1 MNGKDS
7 GAADD
12 ADNTDSR
19 PGRVKD
25 SRAAGDALFTPRFFL
40 MCSYSFTVF
49 MSAFQLLPTAPFHIL
64 ALGGTGSEAGL
75 FLGLLTY
82 ASAVSAPITGALGDR
97 LGKRRVL
104 IVASLA
110 ITSFSLL
117 YAVAPSFQVILWLVL
132 VHGVFWSGL
141 LSSSSAYVIDIVPKS
156 RRAEGLGYAGFA
168 SILAVAVAPWIG
180 LWVFDHGGWTLLC
193 LEMAGLNLLMAFIAW
208 RLPPDT
214 RREMPPLS
222 LRPSDLVEWR
232 IVIGAVTLFLY
243 SFSYGGITSFVAIYA
258 DHVGVTP
265 RALYFTI
272 FSLAIVATRPFLGRY
287 ADRVGH
293 ARVIVPC
300 LSMMVLGIAVLVF
313 ASTRMTFALSAML
326 FGVGFG
332 SAYPIFVAH
341 LMHHVPDHRRGATFG
356 ALIGAFDT
364 GIGTGSISVGWLSE
378 HYGFGRAFAVAGAL
392 ALLSIP
398 YFLFMEKRQWTTSAL
413 APPA

>member
-1 MNGKDS
+1 
-7 GAADD
+7 
-12 ADNTDSR
+12 
-19 PGRVKD
+19 
-25 SRAAGDALFTPRFFL
+25 

-49 MSAFQLLPTAPFHIL
+49 MSAFQLLPVAPFHIL

-75 FLGLLTY
+75 FLGFLTY
-82 ASAVSAPITGALGDR
+82 ASAVSAPITGGIGDR

-110 ITSFSLL
+110 ITGFSVL
-117 YAVAPSFQVILWLVL
+117 YALAPSYHVILALVL

-141 LSSSSAYVIDIVPKS
+141 LSSSSAYVMDIVPKS

-168 SILAVAVAPWIG
+168 SILAVAIAPWIG
-180 LWVFDHGGWTLLC
+180 LWVFDKGGWTLLC
-193 LEMAGLNLLMAFIAW
+193 FEMAGLNLLMAFIAW

-232 IVIGAVTLFLY
+232 VMVGAVTLFLY

-258 DHVGVTP
+258 DSVHVTP
-265 RALYFTI
+265 RALYFTV
-272 FSLAIVATRPFLGRY
+272 FALSIVATRPFLGRY
-287 ADRVGH
+287 ADRIGH

-300 LSMMVLGIAVLVF
+300 LVLMVVGIVVLTFATTRPWFILSAVL
-313 ASTRMTFALSAML
+313 
-326 FGVGFG
+326 FGIGFG

-341 LMHHVPDHRRGATFG
+341 LMHHVPDNRRGATFG

-364 GIGTGSISVGWLSE
+364 GLGTGSIAIGWMSE
-378 HYGFGRAFAVAGAL
+378 HYGFSRAFGVAAVVAL
-392 ALLSIP
+392 CSIP

>member
-1 MNGKDS
+1 MGEE
-7 GAADD
+7 
-12 ADNTDSR
+12 R
-19 PGRVKD
+19 
-25 SRAAGDALFTPRFFL
+25 LFTPRFFL

-75 FLGLLTY
+75 FLGFLTY
-82 ASAVSAPITGALGDR
+82 ASAVSAPITGAMGDR

-110 ITSFSLL
+110 ITVFSLL
-117 YAVAPSFQVILWLVL
+117 YAVAPSYHVILGLVL

-141 LSSSSAYVIDIVPKS
+141 LSSSSAYVTDIVPKS

-180 LWVFDHGGWTLLC
+180 LWVFERGGWTLLC
-193 LEMAGLNLLMAFIAW
+193 LEMSALNLLMAFIAW

-214 RREMPPLS
+214 RRAMPPLS
-222 LRPSDLVEWR
+222 LKPSDLVEWR
-232 IVIGAVTLFLY
+232 VIVGAVTLFLY

-258 DHVGVTP
+258 DQVGVTP
-265 RALYFTI
+265 RAIYFTF
-272 FSLAIVATRPFLGRY
+272 FSLAIVATRPFIGRY

-300 LSMMVLGIAVLVF
+300 LGIMVLGIAVLAL
-313 ASTRMTFALSAML
+313 ASTRMGFIVSALL

-341 LMHHVPDHRRGATFG
+341 LMHHVPDYRRGATFG

-364 GIGTGSISVGWLSE
+364 GIGTGSIAVGWISE
-378 HYGFGRAFAVAGAL
+378 RYGFGRAFGVAGVI

-398 YFLFMEKRQWTTSAL
+398 YFLFMEQRQWASRAATTRGV
-413 APPA
+413 